1 MNAKKV
7 VFKIVNISFSILV
20 VVLVIFVM
28 FRLGTYAYAFGYRVY
43 TEEAMSPKPG
53 RDVVV
58 EVEQNM
64 ASTALAD
71 MLEEKRLVRDSNLF
85 LVQLKLSAYADKIK
99 PGIYT
104 LNTSMTP
111 REMIEEMSPGEV
123 TE

>member
-20 VVLVIFVM
+20 VVLVVFVM
-28 FRLGTYAYAFGYRVY
+28 FRLGTYAYDFGYRVY

-53 RDVVV
+53 KDVVV

>member
-20 VVLVIFVM
+20 VVLVIFLM
-28 FRLGTYAYAFGYRVY
+28 FRMGTYAYDFGYRVF

-53 RDVVV
+53 KDVVV

-64 ASTALAD
+64 SSTALAQ
-71 MLEEKRLVRDSNLF
+71 MLEDKRLVREDKLF
-85 LVQLKLSAYADKIK
+85 LIQLKLSAYSDKIK

-111 REMIEEMSPGEV
+111 REMIEEMASGGVSE
-123 TE
+123 

>member
-20 VVLVIFVM
+20 VVLVIFLM
-28 FRLGTYAYAFGYRVY
+28 FRMGTYAYDFGYRVF

-53 RDVVV
+53 KDVVV

-64 ASTALAD
+64 SSTALAQ
-71 MLEEKRLVRDSNLF
+71 MLEDKRLVREDKLF
-85 LVQLKLSAYADKIK
+85 LIQLKLSAYSDKIK

-111 REMIEEMSPGEV
+111 REMIEEMASGEV
-123 TE
+123 SE

>member
-7 VFKIVNISFSILV
+7 VFKIVNISFSVLV
-20 VVLVIFVM
+20 VVLVVFVM
-28 FRLGTYAYAFGYRVY
+28 FRLGTYAYDFGYRVY
-43 TEEAMSPKPG
+43 MEQPVSAEPG

-64 ASTALAD
+64 STKALAD